1 MKQLPKQNYTLE
13 YKQEAVRQIE
23 VEGKRQADVARE
35 LGVFEQTLHGW
46 RKAHRQGKLA
56 GASANSKPISAEQ
69 MELSR
74 VRAKNARL
82 KMEVEM
88 LMARGQPEKA
98 TAYFA
103 KEPL

>member
-23 VEGKRQADVARE
+23 VEGKRQADVARK
-35 LGVFEQTLHGW
+35 LGVIEQTLHGW
-46 RKAHRQGKLA
+46 RTAHRQGKLA
-56 GASANSKPISAEQ
+56 SASANSKPISAEQ
-69 MELSR
+69 IKLSR
-74 VRAKNARL
+74 VRAENARL
-82 KMEVEM
+82 KKEFEI
-88 LMARGQPEKA
+88 LMARGHPEKA

>member
-1 MKQLPKQNYTLE
+1 MKRLPKQDYTLE
-13 YKQEAVRQIE
+13 FKQEAVRQIE

-35 LGVFEQTLHGW
+35 LGVIEQTLHGW

-74 VRAKNARL
+74 VRAENARL
-82 KMEVEM
+82 KMEVDI
-88 LMARGQPEKA
+88 LMARGYPEKGA
-98 TAYFA
+98 AFFA
-103 KEPL
+103 KESK